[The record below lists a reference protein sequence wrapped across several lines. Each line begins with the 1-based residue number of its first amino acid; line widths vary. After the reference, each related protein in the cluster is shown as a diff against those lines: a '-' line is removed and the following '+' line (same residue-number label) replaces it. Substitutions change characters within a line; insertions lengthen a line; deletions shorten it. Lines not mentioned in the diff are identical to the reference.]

1 MKIRNITL
9 LAVLLCCIAT
19 LFSCKD
25 SDTYAD
31 QKERERSAIS
41 KYIRDNNIKVISE
54 EEFLAKDTVT
64 DVSKNEYVLFTNT
77 GVYMQ
82 IVNRGVGE
90 ILKHNENTNVLCR
103 YKEIN
108 LLTDSLQSSN
118 IDMALAS
125 LVDKMTVRRYYS
137 TYTASFD
144 HSSSL
149 MARIYNSTSVPNGW
163 LVPLA
168 YIKLGRLVNDTD
180 NLAKVNLIVP
190 HSEGQANASQRVYPC
205 FYTITYQRGK

>member
-64 DVSKNEYVLFTNT
+64 DLSKNEYVLFTNT

-118 IDMALAS
+118 IDMAFAS

-144 HSSSL
+144 HSSSV

>member
-54 EEFLAKDTVT
+54 EEFLAKDTIT

-118 IDMALAS
+118 IDMAFAS

-168 YIKLGRLVNDTD
+168 YIKLGRLVNDID